1 MTRSPGYLLRTER
14 GELDLDEFDR
24 EVAAARRMREEG
36 DLDGAAD
43 ALRAALQWW
52 RDDALVDLA
61 ELPVRAG
68 AVAVD
73 ERRWVAWEERV
84 EVDLALRR
92 HADLVSELSTLVTK
106 QPLRDRL
113 WAQLIRA
120 QYRCGR
126 RAEALETYQRAGRSC
141 STSSGSNRPPS
152 LLPCTRPSSP
162 TTPRWVR
169 TYCRSGRSRSGP
181 GRRARTAP
189 SRRTGRTTRRSS
201 TAGASRSPPSWSV
214 LGRVRSRWSAR
225 PAPASRR
232 WCSPGCCPASPAF
245 RRSSSGRPTGGASTW
260 PWPPPWRRRCPRRTT
275 ADDVPALATR
285 IVDGGL
291 GDVVADV
298 LAHTGG
304 ERLVVVLDQAE
315 ELLTQDR
322 ALVDRVVGALF
333 EPAFADRLT
342 VIATLRADFLGAVL
356 ERPALSATLG
366 GRAVFTLGAMG
377 PDQLRDAVTAPIAEL
392 PGVAFQAG
400 LVERILGDVGS
411 EAGALALLGLTLT
424 LLWNEQVDGMLTH
437 QSYDDLGRVPGAL
450 AAHAEGEWRRRN
462 LADEEPVLRRLMGHL
477 VQVDPEGRMTRRVA
491 SRGELDE
498 QTWRMAARL
507 SPTRLLVVTGAA
519 DGEQTVQLAHEALLS
534 HWPRLSGW
542 IEGDADFHAWRT
554 ALRGDLERWRR
565 ADRDPALLVRGAVLA
580 DARRWS
586 ADHGAELGDD
596 EVEFVGLSQRHERS
610 AGRRSRILRSGLAA
624 AAVLVLILGG
634 VFVQL
639 RTRANAEAVVAES
652 RALAAHSVTAAS
664 GEPKYAALA
673 AVAAYDRAPTS
684 EARDALLN
692 RYLDVA
698 GLGALYTE
706 HDVIDGAARTS
717 SDGRVTVAAHT
728 HDAEFT
734 IWIRR
739 ADRTDRLRRP
749 RVDGSTVEVAAD
761 GTAVWLLD
769 RDGIARLERG
779 HGRHAN
785 GRPDR
790 LGRRTE
796 ALPVARRDPDPPPR
810 HPRGRH
816 HVPRAGVGHRRR
828 PRAGQ
833 RDLPPTGPQPSRRG
847 AGRPVAQDGA
857 DRVPVLRRLPGG
869 TAGPGY
875 GREDGARPWR
885 VRGDGQRRVQRGDV
899 RGRGRPGGP
908 DRDPRR
914 GPGPDRPR
922 HPPPGGLVLSG
933 LRRRPGRP
941 RRRPAGLR
949 GGPTRRPPHG

>member
-1 MTRSPGYLLRTER
+1 
-14 GELDLDEFDR
+14 
-24 EVAAARRMREEG
+24 MREEG

-61 ELPVRAG
+61 DLPVRAG

-126 RAEALETYQRAGRSC
+126 RAEALETYQRARQVMLDELGLEPAPELAALHEAILADDRALGPDVLPLGPRPEW
-141 STSSGSNRPPS
+141 TRPPCPYRPRGVRAGRHGD
-152 LLPCTRPSSP
+152 LPRPE
-162 TTPRWVR
+162 PRDRHRPGACSDGSGHGGRPVR
-169 TYCRSGRSRSGP
+169 LRQVVAGARRGAARPPPLAGARHQAVRPGARRP
-181 GRRARTAP
+181 GRGRRHGADAARDGP
-189 SRRTGRTTRRSS
+189 TRR
-201 TAGASRSPPSWSV
+201 R
-214 LGRVRSRWSAR
+214 
-225 PAPASRR
+225 
-232 WCSPGCCPASPAF
+232 
-245 RRSSSGRPTGGASTW
+245 
-260 PWPPPWRRRCPRRTT
+260 
-275 ADDVPALATR
+275 PALATR

-437 QSYDDLGRVPGAL
+437 QAYDDLGRVPGAL

-639 RTRANAEAVVAES
+639 RTRTNAEAVVAES

-728 HDAEFT
+728 ARRRVHDLDPP
-734 IWIRR
+734 RR
-739 ADRTDRLRRP
+739 PDGPPPTPPGGRLDRRGGGGRHRRVAARPGRDRTP
-749 RVDGSTVEVAAD
+749 R
-761 GTAVWLLD
+761 
-769 RDGIARLERG
+769 RG

-796 ALPVARRDPDPPPR
+796 ALPVARRDPGPPPR
-810 HPRGRH
+810 HRRGRH
-816 HVPRAGVGHRRR
+816 HVPACGSG
-828 PRAGQ
+828 
-833 RDLPPTGPQPSRRG
+833 PPTAAASSAARPSPDRTRAIPPRCRP
-847 AGRPVAQDGA
+847 AGRP
-857 DRVPVLRRLPGG
+857 
-869 TAGPGY
+869 
-875 GREDGARPWR
+875 GRC
-885 VRGDGQRRVQRGDV
+885 
-899 RGRGRPGGP
+899 
-908 DRDPRR
+908 
-914 GPGPDRPR
+914 
-922 HPPPGGLVLSG
+922 
-933 LRRRPGRP
+933 
-941 RRRPAGLR
+941 
-949 GGPTRRPPHG
+949 